1 MEITPNSSVFAIL
14 AIGFVI
20 GLYHAVEADH
30 LAAVSAIVSERKS
43 AIASSL
49 IGGLWGLGHT
59 ISLFIVGTLVI
70 FLKLQISESIEAKLE
85 AVVGVMLVALGA
97 NAIRKLFTSEKIHVH
112 HHEHGGSQHVHLH
125 THKDETKEASHHGLS
140 PRSLFVGMVHGLAG
154 SAGLML
160 IVVPTIESPMLA
172 IAYILIFGV
181 GSIAGMMLM
190 SMLMSVP
197 LVFTANRF
205 KMVYKGIRVVAGS
218 FSLIWGL
225 LLINEKLI
233 QG

>member
-1 MEITPNSSVFAIL
+1 MEITSNSSVLAIL

-59 ISLFIVGTLVI
+59 LSLFIVGGLVI
-70 FLKLQISESIEAKLE
+70 FLKLQISESLEAKLE
-85 AVVGVMLVALGA
+85 AIVGVMLVALGA
-97 NAIRKLFTSEKIHVH
+97 NAIRKLFRSEKIHVH
-112 HHEHGGSQHVHLH
+112 QHEHGGSQHVHLH
-125 THKDETKEASHHGLS
+125 AHEHETEDVSHHGLS

-172 IAYILIFGV
+172 LAYILIFGV

-205 KMVYKGIRVVAGS
+205 TMVNKGIRVLAGL
-218 FSLIWGL
+218 FSLIWGV